1 MPGHTHL
8 KWQKKPFWKFEKT
21 FNIYQQAKN
30 QLHPWC
36 FPWDIA
42 RDCKLVVFGTLG
54 LSGYMHPKWYCHLL
68 ENFWVI
74 CRSKINFII
83 HAFVEILKRY
93 AKLFWLLWAC
103 LVTLTQNDSITLQK
117 ILMFICI
124 QKINFIIHFVLTIL
138 HFKESCNLIDW
149 KHSGP

>member
-1 MPGHTHL
+1 MI
-8 KWQKKPFWKFEKT
+8 KKT
-21 FNIYQQAKN
+21 FLKIWKN
-30 QLHPWC
+30 LQHLSAGKKSTSSLM

-93 AKLFWLLWAC
+93 AKLFWVLWAC